1 MTLVMVSMTQL
12 NVSFANTRKTLEST
26 RETYFLGKSSG
37 LLKKLCIN
45 QGFMR
50 MLLILMDQKIKSL
63 KK

>member
-1 MTLVMVSMTQL
+1 MILVMVSMTQL

-26 RETYFLGKSSG
+26 KETYFLEKSSG

-45 QGFMR
+45 QEFMK
-50 MLLILMDQKIKSL
+50 MLLILMDQKIRSS